1 MILFQALILFFP
13 WFDVILISWVL
24 SSCFHLVNGET
35 RVFHSFISF
44 NHHFLFPLLLHFSS
58 TTLLPSFLSIYN
70 CHYPF
75 FFSKWH
81 FEFALLIG
89 WLDWA
94 PSCSSQ
100 TASLYLL
107 CRTGPSCRDQHLIF
121 LLFLYLKWHFKFAM
135 PIAYSALS
143 ASWLTCYDCPVP
155 LLVHQDNLSLSSY
168 QHFLCVAVRH

>member
-1 MILFQALILFFP
+1 MAVYKEVRQYYLLSLYRIQFKHFRESHEFLITNCSLFSSPLAAVILFWALILFSP
-13 WFDVILISWVL
+13 WFDVILIPWIL
-24 SSCFHLVNGET
+24 CSCFHLVKGET

-44 NHHFLFPLLLHFSS
+44 HHHFLFPPLLHFSS

-100 TASLYLL
+100 TAFLYLL
-107 CRTGPSCRDQHLIF
+107 CWTGPSRRHRHLIF
-121 LLFLYLKWHFKFAM
+121 IRPFSLLEM
-135 PIAYSALS
+135 
-143 ASWLTCYDCPVP
+143 
-155 LLVHQDNLSLSSY
+155 SL
-168 QHFLCVAVRH
+168 